1 MFKGLTQR
9 AQRVLQILAQ
19 DEAKRFHSDQLLPE
33 HIMLALLKEGGGLGY
48 KALEKLMIDP
58 AKMQIELENV
68 IPRKRGGFT
77 LGDVPPSPR
86 GRKVLEDSAEEARNL
101 GHEYIGTE
109 HLLLACSRE
118 EDGRTAQFL
127 AEFSVT
133 TEMLREVIAEL
144 SGGTGRGTATA
155 GSTAGSSSAS
165 TPSGQG
171 RRRVATAQSG
181 KKTTPTLDEFSRDL
195 TALAREKGLDPV
207 VGRKKEIERVI
218 QILARRTK
226 NNPVLIGE
234 PGVGKTAIVEGLA
247 QKIVDGTAPEV
258 LVGRRVLTLD
268 LASLVAGTKY
278 RGEFEERLKRV
289 MKEITTN
296 GNIILFI
303 DELHTIIGAGGAE
316 GAIDASNML
325 KPALSRGEMQC
336 IGATTLNEYKKY
348 IEKDAALERRFQSI
362 IVAEPSVEETIEI
375 LRGIKVQYE
384 EHHNVSYTPGAL
396 EVASVMSRRYIADR
410 FLPDKAI
417 DLMDEAGS
425 RKRISNSVRPTEI
438 AELEKDVE
446 RLNSEKLAL
455 VNSQNYERAAAVRDE
470 VRRIRERVEELRSQ
484 WKVTLRSEQSVV
496 DAEDINYVLS
506 EITGIPLMR
515 IAQSE
520 SERLLDIEK
529 DLHRKVIGQDEAIQ
543 VIASSIRR
551 SRTGLSAPER
561 PMGSFIFL
569 GPTGVGKSLLAKS
582 LAEFLFGSQDAL
594 IRIDMSDYMEKH
606 NVSRLVGAPPGYVGY
621 DEGGVL
627 TEKIRRKPY
636 AVVLLDEIEK
646 AHPDV
651 FNILLQILEE
661 GELQDNLGHK
671 VNFRNTVLIMTSNA
685 GAREITRDASVGFRT
700 DDGILNHREIQA
712 SAMNELRRQF
722 RPEFI
727 NRVDEIVVFHSLS
740 DKQVRTILDILL
752 GEVQTRL
759 AGREIILEVSKSA
772 RDLLIERGYDVKY
785 GARPLRR
792 TIQREIEDPLA
803 LDLLRNRFG
812 EGDHILVSVRNG
824 EFSFRHKNKRAASA
838 GGDAG
843 GQNGG
848 AEDGADG
855 AGKAQGAGSGA
866 GKAQGAGNASGS
878 GDSQDSSD
886 AQENANAP
894 GADGSDEQS
903 GASDGEFRLG
913 DHS

>member
-58 AKMQIELENV
+58 AKMQIELENT
-68 IPRKRGGFT
+68 IPKKRGGFT

-118 EDGRTAQFL
+118 AGGETGKFL
-127 AEFSVT
+127 TSSNVT
-133 TEMLREVIAEL
+133 VEMLREVISDL
-144 SGGTGRGTATA
+144 SGGNQASQA
-155 GSTAGSSSAS
+155 AAGSSS
-165 TPSGQG
+165 GQGSQQQGQGG
-171 RRRVATAQSG
+171 RRRVATTQSG

-195 TALAREKGLDPV
+195 TAMARETKLDPV
-207 VGRKKEIERVI
+207 VGRAREIERVI

-258 LVGRRVLTLD
+258 LIGKRVLTLD
-268 LASLVAGTKY
+268 LAGLIAGTKY

-296 GNIILFI
+296 GNIVLFI

-325 KPALSRGEMQC
+325 KPALSRGEIQC

-362 IVAEPSVEETIEI
+362 IVDEPTVEDTIQI
-375 LRGIKVQYE
+375 LKGIKGRYE
-384 EHHNVSYTPGAL
+384 EHHHVSYTPGAV
-396 EVASVMSRRYIADR
+396 EVAAVMSRRYIADR

-425 RKRISNSVRPTEI
+425 RKRINNSVRPTEI
-438 AELEKDVE
+438 AELEQEIE

-470 VRRIRERVEELRSQ
+470 VRQLKERVEELRNQ
-484 WKVTLRSEQSVV
+484 WKVTLRSEEAIV
-496 DAEDINYVLS
+496 DADDINYVLS
-506 EITGIPLMR
+506 DITGIPLVR
-515 IAQSE
+515 LAQTE
-520 SERLLDIEK
+520 SEKLLHIEEE
-529 DLHRKVIGQDEAIQ
+529 LHRRVIGQEDAIKG
-543 VIASSIRR
+543 IASAIRR

-569 GPTGVGKSLLAKS
+569 GPTGVGKSLLAKT
-582 LAEFLFGSQDAL
+582 LAEFLFGSDEAL

-636 AVVLLDEIEK
+636 SVVLLDEIEK

-671 VNFRNTVLIMTSNA
+671 VNFRNTVMIMTSNA
-685 GAREITRDASVGFRT
+685 GAREITRDAAVGFRT
-700 DDGILNHREIQA
+700 GDGLMDYREMRS
-712 SAMNELRRQF
+712 SAMNELKRLF

-740 DKQVRTILDILL
+740 DPQVRNILDILL
-752 GEVQTRL
+752 AEVQTRL
-759 AGREIILEVSKSA
+759 AEREMVLEVNRPA

-792 TIQREIEDPLA
+792 TIQREIEDPLSMEI
-803 LDLLRNRFG
+803 LRGRFG
-812 EGDHILVSVRNG
+812 QGSHIVVGVRKG
-824 EFSFRHKNKRAASA
+824 EITFREKKKPAKQVAGTARKSSSDQQQLPGPAS
-838 GGDAG
+838 DAEASD
-843 GQNGG
+843 Q
-848 AEDGADG
+848 GAD
-855 AGKAQGAGSGA
+855 SG
-866 GKAQGAGNASGS
+866 
-878 GDSQDSSD
+878 QD
-886 AQENANAP
+886 
-894 GADGSDEQS
+894 
-903 GASDGEFRLG
+903 
-913 DHS
+913 